1 MSRAYAANG
10 LTKALSKAGRVAQ
23 VMVQYAVKLVVQAW
37 CDDQVNPDETISQVY
52 LSTPITLVLG
62 VLPRPD

>member
-23 VMVQYAVKLVVQAW
+23 VMVQYAVNLVVQAW
-37 CDDQVNPDETISQVY
+37 CDDRDNPDETISQVY
-52 LSTPITLVLG
+52 
-62 VLPRPD
+62 